1 MSELKIDK
9 INKLQDSLEQEV
21 YGWTWYLITGYYEV
35 EEISD
40 LTKIQID
47 EVVAVCDQFTI
58 DLFETEGSQP
68 SEAETLIAYSLRNV
82 IREWGHEN
90 DDEELSQDY

>member
-90 DDEELSQDY
+90 DDEELSQNY